1 MVPFLNNVIQ
11 ILPPSGL
18 RPLSERGVFVLYV
31 SDGMGTLIFG
41 GRAGALHSAV
51 RVWGRSGYLYAVRT
65 RRLPYPGRAAV
76 PAMRRGA
83 VFLWGWGRRGR
94 ASAAEGGQQEEA
106 SGRPTASARSRE
118 RWVGPRGRLARRTD
132 LGRGSH
138 SAGVGCGGC
147 IYVRGTPR
155 MRARARARGVGE
167 GTFECQAP
175 SAPV

>member
-118 RWVGPRGRLARRTD
+118 RWMGPRARLARRTD
-132 LGRGSH
+132 LGGHSH
-138 SAGVGCGGC
+138 SAGVGHGGVYIC
-147 IYVRGTPR
+147 TGHAAYES
-155 MRARARARGVGE
+155 ARARARGVG
-167 GTFECQAP
+167 G
-175 SAPV
+175 V